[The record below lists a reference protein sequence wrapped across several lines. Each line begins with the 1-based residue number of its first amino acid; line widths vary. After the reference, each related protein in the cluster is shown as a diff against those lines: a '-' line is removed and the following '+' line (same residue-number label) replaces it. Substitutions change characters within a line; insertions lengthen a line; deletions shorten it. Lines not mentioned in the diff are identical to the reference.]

1 MLTKWLGLKYQNLD
15 TIDDDLQDKIFTICA
30 ITIMMIAVLLD
41 MFLIVP
47 EFIYC
52 LFKTLLI
59 ILKGNKNE

>member
-1 MLTKWLGLKYQNLD
+1 MLTKWLSLKYQNLD
-15 TIDDDLQDKIFTICA
+15 IIDDDLQDKIFTICA
-30 ITIMMIAVLLD
+30 ITIMVIAILLD

-47 EFIYC
+47 EFLYC